1 MALVKNEVGASLGG
15 GGGLAKIALTH
26 LLTVVSFVGT
36 QYEHQV

>member
-1 MALVKNEVGASLGG
+1 MSLEINEVGVSLGG
-15 GGGLAKIALTH
+15 EGGLAKIVLTH